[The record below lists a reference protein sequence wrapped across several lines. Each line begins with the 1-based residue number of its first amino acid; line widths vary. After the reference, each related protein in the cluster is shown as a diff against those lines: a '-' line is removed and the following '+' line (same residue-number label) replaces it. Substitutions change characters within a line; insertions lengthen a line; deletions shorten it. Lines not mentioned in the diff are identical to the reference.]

1 MSMRTE
7 FELSGDAAAAL
18 EQLSSQPGLSRG
30 RVIEAL
36 SALVCQRLTGADA
49 GALESPGITI
59 QDETETEVWLREWTP
74 GTEPQPAQL
83 VVEAAE
89 GPRAAI
95 AVRYEPDHC
104 TADEIERFSRCF
116 SAALERLPAQ
126 LSQPLGSLDIVPAP
140 DREKALRE
148 WNATTVE
155 YPTGKCVHELFEEQ
169 ASRTPEAVAV
179 VFEDRQMT
187 YHELDLCANQLARR
201 LLKRG
206 TGAEALVGICMRRTP
221 ELLAGMLAILKTGA
235 AYVPLDPSFPKRR
248 LEAMLEDS
256 GITTVLTERSFSGA
270 LFPSHI
276 RTVLIDGEAEPIEA
290 ESTERLRRAV
300 APEHLAYV
308 IYTSGS
314 TGKPKGVMVEHRNV
328 VNFFTAMDPVAG
340 GQDAGTWL
348 AVTSICFDISVLELL
363 WTLARGFRVVL
374 LGDDAAHAR
383 DGKYSIASLLREQR
397 VTHLQCTP
405 SLARMLA
412 SDPDSLREMARLRK
426 LFLGG
431 EAVPVSLIEQLRPV
445 VAGEIH
451 NMYGP
456 TETTIWS
463 TTHRIEEGPGIS
475 GATVSIGKPVANT
488 EVYILDSKRRLLPPR
503 AAGELYIGGAG
514 VVRGYLN
521 RPDLTA
527 ERFVPNPFRPG
538 ETARIYRTGDL
549 ARHRPDGTI
558 DYLGRLDHQVKIRG
572 FRIELGEIE
581 AALERCAGVRQAVVV
596 AREDKPGDKR
606 LAAYLVIEPE
616 HNPSVSELRRHLEG
630 FLPDYMIPAMFVA
643 LERMPLT
650 ANGKI
655 DRLALPNPEGRE
667 MRDLAAYAAPSKD
680 LEKIIAEVWQEALGV
695 ERVGIYDN
703 FFDLGAHSLLV
714 AEVHIQLRQVLE
726 REFSLLDMFRHSTV
740 HALASHLSGEAA
752 HQDAGEAQDSTQPR
766 AADRGQARRES
777 MKVRSRRQGVGAA

>member
-1 MSMRTE
+1 
-7 FELSGDAAAAL
+7 
-18 EQLSSQPGLSRG
+18 GLSRG

-36 SALVCQRLTGADA
+36 SALVWQRLTGADGGAA
-49 GALESPGITI
+49 GASSITI
-59 QDETETEVWLREWTP
+59 QDETATEVWLREWTP
-74 GTEPQPAQL
+74 GTEPQPTQL

-89 GPRAAI
+89 SPRAAI

-104 TADEIERFSRCF
+104 TADEIERFSRCL

-126 LSQPLGSLDIVPAP
+126 LSQPVGSLDIVPAP
-140 DREKALRE
+140 EREKALDE
-148 WNATTVE
+148 WNATTAE
-155 YPTGKCVHELFEEQ
+155 YPAGKCVHELFEEQ

-179 VFEDRQMT
+179 LFEDRQMT
-187 YHELDLCANQLARR
+187 YRELDLRGNQLARR

-206 TGAEALVGICMRRTP
+206 AGAEALVGICMRRTP
-221 ELLAGMLAILKTGA
+221 ELLVGMLAILKTGA

-248 LEAMLEDS
+248 LEAMLENS

-270 LFPSHI
+270 LIPSHI
-276 RTVLIDGEAEPIEA
+276 RTVLIDGEAEPIED
-290 ESTERLRRAV
+290 ESTERLGRAV
-300 APEHLAYV
+300 APGHLAYV

-445 VAGEIH
+445 VAGEIY

-488 EVYILDSKRRLLPPR
+488 EVYILDSKRRLLPPG

-514 VVRGYLN
+514 VVRGYPN

-549 ARHRPDGTI
+549 
-558 DYLGRLDHQVKIRG
+558 
-572 FRIELGEIE
+572 
-581 AALERCAGVRQAVVV
+581 
-596 AREDKPGDKR
+596 
-606 LAAYLVIEPE
+606 
-616 HNPSVSELRRHLEG
+616 
-630 FLPDYMIPAMFVA
+630 
-643 LERMPLT
+643 
-650 ANGKI
+650 
-655 DRLALPNPEGRE
+655 
-667 MRDLAAYAAPSKD
+667 
-680 LEKIIAEVWQEALGV
+680 
-695 ERVGIYDN
+695 
-703 FFDLGAHSLLV
+703 
-714 AEVHIQLRQVLE
+714 
-726 REFSLLDMFRHSTV
+726 
-740 HALASHLSGEAA
+740 
-752 HQDAGEAQDSTQPR
+752 
-766 AADRGQARRES
+766 
-777 MKVRSRRQGVGAA
+777 